1 MKGGSAGIQIK
12 TDDTFPLAFTV
23 PVLVTSHLKLAFRLT
38 RSDTKALLALLNA
51 AA

>member
-23 PVLVTSHLKLAFRLT
+23 PAPVTSHFKLAFRLT
-38 RSDTKALLALLNA
+38 PSRTKALLALLNA